1 MATNELSSA
10 AFPQTLARQRLEAIF
25 FPFMAALIIVAVF
38 LGFARTFFLA
48 PIYHYHLPNVLVAI
62 HGVVLTSWIALFAIQ
77 TSLVAVGRTDLHR
90 KLGVLGAVLAG
101 LVFAMAY
108 AVMLEGVHRGFTIPG
123 QESISERD
131 RAQILALDVVGIN
144 VSFAMFVAGLLL
156 RRNPDSHKRLMLFG
170 TIGMIG
176 PAIARWPFAIIA
188 SKPSLVG
195 IVLQL
200 FGIAVLVF
208 DLLTTR
214 RAHRATWIGV
224 ATLFLVPAIAI
235 PMSATP
241 FWLNFLASLKQLLA
255 HF

>member
-1 MATNELSSA
+1 VATTEFNSA
-10 AFPQTLARQRLEAIF
+10 AFAPGPARLWLEQSF
-25 FPFMAALIIVAVF
+25 FPFMALLIIAAVF

-48 PIYHYHLPNVLVAI
+48 PIYHYHLPNLLVAI
-62 HGVVLTSWIALFAIQ
+62 HGVVFASWIALFAIQ
-77 TSLVAVGRTDLHR
+77 TSLVATGRVDLHR
-90 KLGVLGAVLAG
+90 KLGTLGAVLVG
-101 LVFAMAY
+101 LIFIMAY
-108 AVMLEGVHRGFTIPG
+108 AVMLEGVQRGFTIPG

-156 RRNPDSHKRLMLFG
+156 RRSPESHKRLMLFG
-170 TIGMIG
+170 TIGMVG
-176 PAIARWPFAIIA
+176 PAIARWPFAFIA
-188 SKPSLVG
+188 TRPPLVG

-200 FGIAVLVF
+200 FGIAVLIF

-214 RAHRATWIGV
+214 RVHRATWIGV
-224 ATLFLVPAIAI
+224 AALFLVPLIAI

-255 HF
+255 RI

>member
-1 MATNELSSA
+1 VATTDFSSA
-10 AFPQTLARQRLEAIF
+10 AFAQNPARQRLETFF
-25 FPFMAALIIVAVF
+25 FPFMAVLILASVF

-62 HGVVLTSWIALFAIQ
+62 HGVVFASWIALFAIQ

-90 KLGVLGAVLAG
+90 KLGVFGAVLVG
-101 LVFAMAY
+101 LVFTMAY

-123 QESISERD
+123 QESISEHD

-144 VSFAMFVAGLLL
+144 FSFAMFVAGLLL

-170 TIGMIG
+170 TISMIG

-188 SKPSLVG
+188 SKPPLVG
-195 IVLQL
+195 VVLQL

-214 RAHRATWIGV
+214 RVHRATWIGV

-235 PMSATP
+235 PLSTTP
-241 FWLNFLASLKQLLA
+241 FWLNFLASLKQFLA